1 MKRPRRVLPVLA
13 HAGAAAL
20 LCTLAP
26 PVGAAILGQCTVS
39 ASGVAFGVYDSS
51 VPTALTSTGS
61 ISVSCTLVTNASPVA
76 IDLSSGASGSFSTR
90 TMSNGI
96 DILNYNLFQDIAQ
109 TMIWGDGTGGSTE
122 FSAKVTPGKPTL
134 TATIYGLLPAS
145 QDVGAGSFLDT
156 ITVTV
161 NY

>member
-1 MKRPRRVLPVLA
+1 MKPRLRLRPVLA
-13 HAGAAAL
+13 HATAATL
-20 LCTLAP
+20 LGTLAS
-26 PVGAAILGQCTVS
+26 PVGAAILGDCSVS
-39 ASGVAFGVYDSS
+39 ASGVAFGVYDPS
-51 VPTALTSTGS
+51 VPTALTSTGT
-61 ISVSCTLVTNASPVA
+61 ISVSCTLVTNATSVA
-76 IDLSSGASGSFSTR
+76 IDLSSGTSGSFSTR
-90 TMSNGI
+90 TLSNGI

-122 FSAKVTPGKPTL
+122 FSGKVTPGRPTL
-134 TATIYGLLPAS
+134 TATVYGLLPAS

>member
-1 MKRPRRVLPVLA
+1 MKPRLRLRPVLA
-13 HAGAAAL
+13 HTCAATL
-20 LCTLAP
+20 LCTLASSAS
-26 PVGAAILGQCTVS
+26 AAILGDCSVS
-39 ASGVAFGVYDSS
+39 AGGVAFGVYDAS
-51 VPTALTSTGS
+51 VPTPLTSTGT
-61 ISVSCTLVTNASPVA
+61 ISVSCTLVTNASPVT

-109 TMIWGDGTGGSTE
+109 TMIWGDGTGGSTR
-122 FSAKVTPGKPTL
+122 FSAKVTPGRPTL